1 MHACMQHTHTHLN
14 WSTVQC
20 VTHANTHR
28 VGLWTGV
35 KVLPCA
41 DRGAMTNEM
50 VISTCQAPKRL
61 WPTDILLQV
70 PSLWRTDTNS
80 GLGSGGGSGGLHV
93 NLTETSDLGAFL
105 RHVAVV
111 FPCSC
116 SAPAPVCERVCVWE
130 YVCRAP
136 NSSVSVALSKSY
148 TPFAR
153 SCHSGSVVC
162 RSCGCSN
169 ARSRHWYS
177 EGLQKKRLCVWSPLK
192 PFPLAHR
199 QSRAPCDMGRQIA
212 RTQARI
218 HRALECNV
226 PHAHKEWEGMG
237 ALLCPTSDCGF
248 GRVRGGVCSICCHW
262 KSIRSILHHCK
273 CMCVCV
279 FVCVC
284 LWT

>member
-1 MHACMQHTHTHLN
+1 MR
-14 WSTVQC
+14 W
-20 VTHANTHR
+20 
-28 VGLWTGV
+28 W
-35 KVLPCA
+35 
-41 DRGAMTNEM
+41 
-50 VISTCQAPKRL
+50 
-61 WPTDILLQV
+61 
-70 PSLWRTDTNS
+70 
-80 GLGSGGGSGGLHV
+80 
-93 NLTETSDLGAFL
+93 
-105 RHVAVV
+105 
-111 FPCSC
+111 
-116 SAPAPVCERVCVWE
+116 SAPARLPNASDPPTFCCRFLLCGARIQTLVLVPVVVLVDCTLTWRKLQILALFFAMSPSSSLAAAARPRPCVNVCVWE